1 MCMLLYGSRLRDPRV
16 SLKWRKEEAEDAVP
30 FRRSTVSLAVFVFL
44 LPAPLPPFPSEAE
57 QLASQMATPQTP
69 LAPTSLEPTPQIA
82 DECLDRTQTG
92 AATPLGPSSS
102 FPTSSPTLPVPRMVA
117 ACP

>member
-1 MCMLLYGSRLRDPRV
+1 MLLYGSRLQVPRV

-30 FRRSTVSLAVFVFL
+30 FCRSTINLAIFVFL

-69 LAPTSLEPTPQIA
+69 LAPTSSEPMPQIA
-82 DECLDRTQTG
+82 DKSLDRT
-92 AATPLGPSSS
+92 
-102 FPTSSPTLPVPRMVA
+102 
-117 ACP
+117 